1 MKKLSGQVYHKTKMK
16 QLTPLPFSK
25 TLPRFDLR
33 ILKSKL
39 LSMLGSFAVLAMLMV
54 WSNVTSAQS
63 VATKLKVTPCV
74 APLVFEVE
82 GPQGASVSATPV
94 VRTSPNGKRLYGAY
108 DINVFKNGRE
118 WQPEPEQPALV
129 TMTASNLVDG
139 KFYDVYHEGKDG
151 LEFIATVMP
160 ENGHITFPAH
170 SFSVYIVAES
180 GDYARL
186 KVTFHRV
193 DNSTV
198 TIYVK
203 PADISQGDFDRIVY
217 NPGVGTVPS
226 GTQCRGWIAN
236 TSSYTAANAYD
247 GLSIVEVRDAIR
259 TRLGSTV
266 HDGDEMDFYA
276 MLFKTYTVSYLDEN
290 GVVLATSD
298 VPYLASE
305 GTPSKSY
312 TVNAAYTPPD
322 NSQKFE
328 GWKVREGGSNIDG
341 HTANQLYTNSTVI
354 TISGDVVFYDTISE
368 GHWLIYHENGKGA
381 TYKAADFVN
390 AGAVTVNP
398 TPPLDMRRNGYTFD
412 GWWTGAPATEGGI
425 PGGVRFIFG
434 NELADNTHI
443 YAKWTPRTNADYT
456 IIVWKQNVEGD
467 GFDFDTAITLNGT
480 VGQNININSTG
491 TGDGRY
497 ATING
502 RNYRGTQIAGHDYTG
517 FHLDSISQMVT
528 VNTEGNAVRNVYYGR
543 NQHVLHF
550 QVELNG
556 YYITESNTGTQYGL
570 VNGNYVELTNNNGTW
585 IYTTSVTTEYT
596 YTGQRYKRQGNGY
609 VNANNNNGTQ
619 YGLVNGE
626 YVQLTRHGWN
636 NPYTWT
642 YSVTVVTEHS
652 YTDPR
657 YVRLTGWNDIK
668 EISALYG
675 QSIGSNFP
683 IVGINGVTYD
693 NGERWDPQRTA
704 GANDVIVYIDLMPD
718 YDETYQL
725 NTSTNPTKEMYY
737 YVEALPNE
745 SVDYTYGGVGY
756 HQYRLVRANYGWVA
770 EAEDY
775 IELMGYV
782 KNGTSPAF
790 DNGRINTTPARFFY
804 LLRHYPINYMDGSYY
819 DGNNNLL
826 SDVSSRG
833 HLHTV
838 TNIAYRADISSNE
851 SYRPDAPEG
860 YVFEGWYVD
869 KTCTRPYTFDR
880 MKEGGVTVFA
890 KWRQIQYRVFLH
902 PNAGTD
908 PSLDWGAD
916 NQEMN
921 FRVAY
926 GNRISAPT
934 GLREDYEF
942 AGWFTD
948 TACTQS
954 FNADAVVLN
963 ESNPNLATY
972 NKSTDFTDVMDKW
985 GNGATT
991 NNDVSRFWITQK
1003 YDLYGKWRAK
1013 LRGADGIT
1021 VVFDCNGGSP
1031 ATTTATYQYQDNVH
1045 AIAIDACTPSS
1056 SAKEFSH
1063 WVLQNYN
1070 GSGYEDVTDSRI
1082 YPGAPFTVLKANAE
1096 VTNARWCAPGNSS
1109 NCLSTTP
1116 GSTTAPDATHTDY
1129 RAEYTVKLR
1138 AEYLDIESPSY
1149 TFIVWYKNDGNGGIV
1164 RTDGTGR
1171 ANPSLG
1177 INVTDPPSPS
1187 IPAAPARDGYTF
1199 NGWYKKNITGS
1210 TIPDTVIRCSPNF
1223 LFYNNEDGKYYKEA
1237 GFTNEVTKVAAD
1249 LYHPD
1254 DYLYAIWE
1262 PVVDFNISTI
1272 CNGVRIPLPTTTV
1285 GGVSLEGVWSAAN
1298 GTIEGTEYTAPD
1310 SGSDT
1315 LTFTPSSSSYPSSC
1329 VTAKNFPVT
1338 VNRLGATMSIE

>member
-94 VRTSPNGKRLYGAY
+94 VRTSPNGMRLYGAY

-129 TMTASNLVDG
+129 TMTAPNFVDG

-151 LEFIATVMP
+151 IEFIATVMP

-328 GWKVREGGSNIDG
+328 GWKVREGGSNISG
-341 HTANQLYTNSTVI
+341 HTANRLYTNSTVI
-354 TISGDVVFYDTISE
+354 TISGDVVFYDTVSN

-398 TPPLDMRRNGYTFD
+398 APPLDMTRNGYTFD
-412 GWWTGAPATEGGI
+412 DWWTGAPATEGGE
-425 PGGVRFIFG
+425 PTGSRFIFG
-434 NELADNTHI
+434 RVLTENTHI
-443 YAKWTPRTNADYT
+443 YAKWNPKTNADYT

-480 VGQNININSTG
+480 VGQNINVGSTG

-502 RNYRGTQIAGHDYTG
+502 RNYSYTG
-517 FHLDSISQMVT
+517 FHLDSISRMVT
-528 VNTEGNAVRNVYYGR
+528 INTEGNAVRNVYYGR
-543 NQHVLHF
+543 NQHTLRF
-550 QVELNG
+550 QVQGYVYTVSNSTSTG
-556 YYITESNTGTQYGL
+556 DYYIPDGNGGYTQVHLYR
-570 VNGNYVELTNNNGTW
+570 NNNKWYRTRTGF
-585 IYTTSVTTEYT
+585 IFYSYSDE
-596 YTGQRYKRQGNGY
+596 YTGQVY
-609 VNANNNNGTQ
+609 
-619 YGLVNGE
+619 
-626 YVQLTRHGWN
+626 TRSNVWQ
-636 NPYTWT
+636 
-642 YSVTVVTEHS
+642 
-652 YTDPR
+652 
-657 YVRLTGWNDIK
+657 DIK
-668 EISALYG
+668 VITALYG
-675 QSIGSNFP
+675 QSIGGNFP
-683 IVGINGVTYD
+683 IVGTNGVTYN

-704 GANDVIVYIDLMPD
+704 GTNDVIVYMDLMPD

-725 NTSTNPTKEMYY
+725 NTSDNPTKEMYF

-775 IELMGYV
+775 IELMGYE

-948 TACTQS
+948 AACTQS

-1021 VVFDCNGGSP
+1021 VVFDCNGGTP

-1096 VTNARWCAPGNSS
+1096 VTNARWCAPGSS
-1109 NCLSTTP
+1109 ANCVSTTP
-1116 GSTTAPDATHTDY
+1116 GSMVAPDATHTDY

-1149 TFIVWYKNDGNGGIV
+1149 TFIVWYKNDGNGTVV
-1164 RTDGTGR
+1164 RADGSAT
-1171 ANPSLG
+1171 APHTLG

-1187 IPAAPARDGYTF
+1187 IPAAPTRDGYTF
-1199 NGWYKKNITGS
+1199 KGWYKKNITGS

-1249 LYHPD
+1249 LYTPD

-1298 GTIEGTEYTAPD
+1298 STIEGTEYTAPA

-1329 VTAKNFPVT
+1329 VTAKDFPVT